1 MAPAPQRAGSRTVFA
16 QFDSGREVA
25 LVSTGASIRLD
36 EVGAL
41 PVVLDAV
48 TAGRMLGLGR
58 TTTYRLLRQ
67 GTFPV
72 PVHRAGKVWVVP
84 TAGVLAHLG
93 LDRLPLLS
101 AHTCG
106 CGARGDHHKEGEP

>member
-1 MAPAPQRAGSRTVFA
+1 MAPAPHRAGSRTVSV
-16 QFDSGREVA
+16 QVNSGGEVVRMSA
-25 LVSTGASIRLD
+25 KPSVRLD

-58 TTTYRLLRQ
+58 TSAYRLLRQ
-67 GTFPV
+67 GAFPV
-72 PVHRAGKVWVVP
+72 PAHRAGKVWVVP

-93 LDRLPLLS
+93 LDHLPGLS
-101 AHTCG
+101 AHRCG
-106 CGARGDHHKEGEP
+106 CGARGDHKKEGKS

>member
-1 MAPAPQRAGSRTVFA
+1 MAPAPQRAGPHTVFA
-16 QFDSGREVA
+16 QLDSGREVA
-25 LVSTGASIRLD
+25 LVSTDASVRLD
-36 EVGAL
+36 EVGSL

-48 TAGRMLGLGR
+48 TAGRLLGLGR

-67 GTFPV
+67 GAFPV
-72 PVHRAGKVWVVP
+72 PAHRAGKVWVVP

-101 AHTCG
+101 THTCG
-106 CGARGDHHKEGEP
+106 CGARGDHKEEREP